1 VLTYRQETNT
11 LPYLI
16 IAGIILLLCTLYRK
30 KRIASGAYGTA
41 AWCTEKVLR
50 AAGMIWGTGLVL
62 GRTITGNLIYIR
74 DYVHVLLIGGSGS
87 GKGVSV
93 IIPNLLKYV
102 AGGMVIFDLKNEL
115 FAIAKKLRKVT
126 GRMIR
131 FAPFD
136 AGEDSFNPCE
146 TIPADSPLLID
157 SARAMAEALVV
168 RQGTEPDAHWNDS
181 AVEGIT
187 ALLVFVLLR
196 LKDDE
201 RNLNSVAE
209 LASDTDSILEVSVR
223 LKELGGIY
231 ERFGNKLRRWFDRD
245 GSPTKEG
252 TGVLNTIG
260 RHLAFLDSPTVA
272 NALRKSTFKVEGL
285 LVPGN
290 ACFISIPGDQLEAQ
304 RGLLRC
310 IISTCI
316 RVIGSTGHEDDGEV
330 LFLLDEAS
338 ALGGL
343 AAIKEA
349 LVRGRSAGVRLLL
362 AYQSVSQVEAA
373 FPQEKTLIQDN
384 VSAQI
389 WLLPPGSYET
399 AERISKM
406 CGDYTQWVESDG
418 TNQGWSYSSNGKGEG
433 SSSRSG
439 GSSVNYSQQPR
450 ALLRPEEVLCADPD
464 LLIANIRGLPGPV
477 LCERIKYYKDPY
489 FNPAV
494 PKLEYRPAKI
504 ERRLLNRILVGIWI
518 ALACFG
524 VLRALWVRGLLPF

>member
-1 VLTYRQETNT
+1 VAFIVL
-11 LPYLI
+11 L
-16 IAGIILLLCTLYRK
+16 AAFGRK
-30 KRIASGAYGTA
+30 KRMASGAYGTA
-41 AWCTEKVLR
+41 AFCTETVLR
-50 AAGMIWGTGLVL
+50 SFGMLGERGLVL
-62 GRTITGNLIYIR
+62 GRTVTGKLIRIR

-87 GKGVSV
+87 GKGVSLV
-93 IIPNLLKYV
+93 IPNLLDYV
-102 AGGMVIFDLKNEL
+102 RGGLVVFDPKNEL
-115 FAIAKKLRKVT
+115 FAIAKKLRKVA

-131 FAPFD
+131 FAPFNG
-136 AGEDSFNPCE
+136 GEDHFNPCD

-187 ALLVFVLLR
+187 AILVFVLVR
-196 LKDDE
+196 LMDDE

-209 LASDTDSILEVSVR
+209 LASDPDSILEVSVR

-231 ERFGNKLRRWFDRD
+231 ERFGNKLRRWFDGD
-245 GSPTKEG
+245 GSPTREG

-260 RHLAFLDSPTVA
+260 RHLSFLDSPTIA
-272 NALRKSTFKVEGL
+272 NALRKSTFRVEEL

-290 ACFISIPGDQLEAQ
+290 VCFASIPGDQLEAQ
-304 RGLLRC
+304 RGLIRC
-310 IISTCI
+310 IISTFI
-316 RVIGSTGHEDDGEV
+316 RVIGSSGHEEDGEV

-338 ALGGL
+338 ALGSGL
-343 AAIKEA
+343 NAIKEA
-349 LVRGRSAGVRLLL
+349 LVRGRSAGVRVLL

-406 CGDYTQWVESDG
+406 CGDYTQWVAGDG
-418 TNQGWSYSSNGKGEG
+418 TNEGWSYSSNGKGEG

-450 ALLRPEEVLCADPD
+450 ALLRPEEILCADPD
-464 LLIANIRGLPGPV
+464 LLIANTRGLPGPV
-477 LCERIKYYKDPY
+477 LCERIKYYEDPF
-489 FNPAV
+489 FNPEV
-494 PKLEYRPAKI
+494 KKLKHRAGKSKNSM
-504 ERRLLNRILVGIWI
+504 RDRILIAIMI
-518 ALACFG
+518 ALACAG
-524 VLRALWVRGLLPF
+524 VLRALWVRGFLRF